1 MYKNMGIKGLD
12 YKEITSLPKSK
23 NVMNNLWR
31 VITCNS
37 IIARKKK
44 THAHHKTH
52 LHTTKV
58 YNTRQVSITI
68 EVLLIKILLFFMTGQ
83 KYSLVPK

>member
-23 NVMNNLWR
+23 NVMNNLWESLH
-31 VITCNS
+31 VIQS
-37 IIARKKK
+37 LPEKKK
-44 THAHHKTH
+44 ETHAYHKTH

-58 YNTRQVSITI
+58 YNTRQVSIII
-68 EVLLIKILLFFMTGQ
+68 EVLLIKILL
-83 KYSLVPK
+83 SL

>member
-44 THAHHKTH
+44 KRMPI
-52 LHTTKV
+52 
-58 YNTRQVSITI
+58 TR
-68 EVLLIKILLFFMTGQ
+68 LICIQ
-83 KYSLVPK
+83 

>member
-37 IIARKKK
+37 IIARKK
-44 THAHHKTH
+44 TNTCLSQDSFA
-52 LHTTKV
+52 
-58 YNTRQVSITI
+58 YN
-68 EVLLIKILLFFMTGQ
+68 E
-83 KYSLVPK
+83 SLQHPTS

>member
-12 YKEITSLPKSK
+12 YKEITSLPKRK

-44 THAHHKTH
+44 KHMPITRLICIQRKF
-52 LHTTKV
+52 TTPDK
-58 YNTRQVSITI
+58 
-68 EVLLIKILLFFMTGQ
+68 LA
-83 KYSLVPK
+83 SLSKFCS

>member
-44 THAHHKTH
+44 NTCSSQDSFA
-52 LHTTKV
+52 
-58 YNTRQVSITI
+58 YN
-68 EVLLIKILLFFMTGQ
+68 E
-83 KYSLVPK
+83 SLQHPTS